1 MRILFIDDD
10 VVSSNALS
18 EMLEEQ
24 NIQVDQAESGES
36 GIELA
41 DIYDYQAIVLD
52 LGLPDMTG
60 SDVLSELRKNG
71 AQTPVIVLSG
81 QTEIEARLTCLN
93 LGADDYLTKPVHFKE
108 LVARLEALVRRAN
121 GHCKNVLEFGEL
133 TLDLHARQAC
143 VHGRPL
149 DLTNKEYQMLE
160 LLCLRSGRVVSK
172 KTFLDHLYGGIDEPE
187 MKIIDVFICKLRKKI
202 SRETQDAAL
211 IETVW
216 GRGYRVNAEAV
227 A

>member
-1 MRILFIDDD
+1 MFA
-10 VVSSNALS
+10 NALS

-24 NIQVDQAESGES
+24 NIRVDQATCGKSGH
-36 GIELA
+36 ELA
-41 DIYDYQAIVLD
+41 DIYDYEAILLD
-52 LGLPDMTG
+52 LGLPNMTG
-60 SDVLSELRKNG
+60 SDVLNELCKNG
-71 AQTPVIVLSG
+71 DETPVIVLSG
-81 QTEIEARLTCLN
+81 QTEIETRLTCLN
-93 LGADDYLTKPVHFKE
+93 LGADDYLTKPVHSKE

-133 TLDLHARQAC
+133 MLDLHARQAC
-143 VHGRPL
+143 VHGRQL

-172 KTFLDHLYGGIDEPE
+172 ETFLDHLYGGIDEPE

-202 SRETQDAAL
+202 SREIQDAAL
-211 IETVW
+211 NETVW

>member
-10 VVSSNALS
+10 TVFANALS

-24 NIQVDQAESGES
+24 NIQVDQATCGKSGH
-36 GIELA
+36 ELA
-41 DIYDYQAIVLD
+41 DIYDYEAILLD

-60 SDVLSELRKNG
+60 SDVLNELRKNG
-71 AQTPVIVLSG
+71 DETPVIVLSS
-81 QTEIEARLTCLN
+81 QTEIETRLTCLN
-93 LGADDYLTKPVHFKE
+93 LGADDYLTKPVHSKE

-133 TLDLHARQAC
+133 MLDLHARQAC
-143 VHGRPL
+143 VHGRQL

-172 KTFLDHLYGGIDEPE
+172 ETFLDHLYGGIDEPE

-202 SRETQDAAL
+202 SRQIQDAAL
-211 IETVW
+211 IETVL

>member
-10 VVSSNALS
+10 TVFANALS

-24 NIQVDQAESGES
+24 NIQVDQATCGKSGH
-36 GIELA
+36 ELA
-41 DIYDYQAIVLD
+41 DIYDYEAILLD

-60 SDVLSELRKNG
+60 SDVLNELRKNG
-71 AQTPVIVLSG
+71 DETPVIVLSV
-81 QTEIEARLTCLN
+81 QTEIETRLTCLN
-93 LGADDYLTKPVHFKE
+93 LGADDYLTKPVHSKE

-133 TLDLHARQAC
+133 MLDLHARQAC
-143 VHGRPL
+143 VYGRQL

-172 KTFLDHLYGGIDEPE
+172 ETFLDHLYGGIDEPE

-202 SRETQDAAL
+202 SREIQDAAL

-216 GRGYRVNAEAV
+216 GRGYRANAEAV

>member
-10 VVSSNALS
+10 TVFANALS

-24 NIQVDQAESGES
+24 NIQVDQATCGKSGH
-36 GIELA
+36 ELA
-41 DIYDYQAIVLD
+41 DIYDYEAILLD

-60 SDVLSELRKNG
+60 SDVLNELRKNG
-71 AQTPVIVLSG
+71 DETPVIVLSG
-81 QTEIEARLTCLN
+81 QTEIETRLTCLN
-93 LGADDYLTKPVHFKE
+93 LGADDYLTKPVHSKG

-133 TLDLHARQAC
+133 MLDLHARQAC
-143 VHGRPL
+143 VHGRQL

-160 LLCLRSGRVVSK
+160 LLCLHSGRVISK
-172 KTFLDHLYGGIDEPE
+172 ETFLDHLYGDIDEPE
-187 MKIIDVFICKLRKKI
+187 MKIIDVFLCKLRKKI
-202 SRETQDAAL
+202 GREIQDAAL

>member
-10 VVSSNALS
+10 TVFANALS

-24 NIQVDQAESGES
+24 NIQVDQATCSKSGH
-36 GIELA
+36 ELA
-41 DIYDYQAIVLD
+41 DIYDYEAILLD

-60 SDVLSELRKNG
+60 SDVLNELRKNG
-71 AQTPVIVLSG
+71 DETPVIVLSG
-81 QTEIEARLTCLN
+81 QTEIETRLTCLN
-93 LGADDYLTKPVHFKE
+93 LGADDYLTKPVHSKE

-133 TLDLHARQAC
+133 MLDLHARQAC
-143 VHGRPL
+143 VHGRQL

-172 KTFLDHLYGGIDEPE
+172 ETFLDHLYGGIDEPE

-202 SRETQDAAL
+202 SREIQDAAL

>member
-1 MRILFIDDD
+1 MRILFIDGDA
-10 VVSSNALS
+10 VFANALS

-24 NIQVDQAESGES
+24 NIQVDQTTFSKSGH
-36 GIELA
+36 ELA
-41 DIYDYQAIVLD
+41 DIYDYEAILLD
-52 LGLPDMTG
+52 LGLPDTTS
-60 SDVLSELRKNG
+60 SDVLNELRKNG
-71 AQTPVIVLSG
+71 DETPVIVLSS
-81 QTEIEARLTCLN
+81 QTEIETRLTCLN
-93 LGADDYLTKPVHFKE
+93 LGADDYLTKPVHSKE

-133 TLDLHARQAC
+133 MLDLHARQAC
-143 VHGRPL
+143 VHGRQL

-172 KTFLDHLYGGIDEPE
+172 ETFLDHLYGGIDKPE
-187 MKIIDVFICKLRKKI
+187 MKIIDVFICNLRKKI
-202 SRETQDAAL
+202 SREIQDAAL

>member
-10 VVSSNALS
+10 TVFANAIS

-24 NIQVDQAESGES
+24 NIQVDQATCGKSGH
-36 GIELA
+36 ELA
-41 DIYDYQAIVLD
+41 DIYDYEAILLD

-60 SDVLSELRKNG
+60 SDVLNELRKNG
-71 AQTPVIVLSG
+71 DETPVIVLSS
-81 QTEIEARLTCLN
+81 QTEIETRLTCLN
-93 LGADDYLTKPVHFKE
+93 LGADDYLTKPVHSKE

-133 TLDLHARQAC
+133 MLDLHARQAC
-143 VHGRPL
+143 VHGRQL

-172 KTFLDHLYGGIDEPE
+172 ETFLDHLYGGIDEPE

-202 SRETQDAAL
+202 SREIQDAAL

-216 GRGYRVNAEAV
+216 RRGYRVNAEAV